1 MNRQSDQV
9 RLLVVADIW
18 CQIDGLC
25 DQVRNEL
32 DDRDSDVLVIAPPLA
47 SRVHTFASDTD
58 RETQAAR
65 DRLDDVLKRL
75 KQHGVEARGLVGAHD
90 PILAIDDA
98 LAEFPAEKVIVVT
111 ETSDHQNWRE
121 KRLPS
126 YLEGLDVATIRLV
139 VPHDLAE

>member
-1 MNRQSDQV
+1 MNPAADQM

-25 DQVRNEL
+25 DRVRNEL

-47 SRVHTFASDTD
+47 SRAHTFVSDTD
-58 RETQAAR
+58 RETQAAK

-90 PILAIDDA
+90 PMLAIDDA

-111 ETSDHQNWRE
+111 DTSDHQNWRE
-121 KRLPS
+121 KRLPA
-126 YLEGLDVATIRLV
+126 YLEGLGVPTIRLI
-139 VPHDLAE
+139 VPHDLAK